1 MSNSRPLILVVEDEY
16 NLLYGIRDI
25 LEIGGY
31 DAACALNGVQALEF
45 LHTAPRLPN
54 VILSDISMPD
64 MDGYDLLDSVR
75 QKHEWTEIPFIFLT
89 AKIQHEDQRTGM
101 IAGANDYLPKPFKPV
116 DLLGAIQAQI
126 KHRDRVEN
134 AHTQQIKRVKHD
146 ILIIL
151 SHEFRT
157 PLTPVVAY
165 ADLINTDPATL
176 SGEELETFLSGIR
189 NGAERLRRLVDD
201 LLLLVELET
210 GEAQIAYS
218 YYSHPIV
225 RRELHNLLT
234 GVITQ
239 YSDRA
244 AARQLTLVLAEPL
257 PTDLPRFAAAPDYLT
272 AALARLVENA
282 IKFSDKPGGQVWIGV
297 RAESDRV
304 LIEVAD
310 QGRGIPDTESEAIF
324 ESFYQ
329 IDRAQ
334 NEDQGS
340 GSGLAIVKAIMALH
354 GGQVSVASQVG
365 VGSVFTLAFPVL

>member
-1 MSNSRPLILVVEDEY
+1 MTNSRPLILVVEDEH

-31 DAACALNGVQALEF
+31 DAMCALNGVQALEF
-45 LHTAPRLPN
+45 LHTATRMPN
-54 VILSDISMPD
+54 VIISDIGMPD
-64 MDGYDLLDSVR
+64 MDGYDLLNSVR

-89 AKIQHEDQRTGM
+89 AKTQHEDQRTGM
-101 IAGANDYLPKPFKPV
+101 TAGANDYLPKPFKPV

-126 KHRDRVEN
+126 KHRDRVET
-134 AHTQQIKRVKHD
+134 ARSQHIKRVKHD

-165 ADLINTDPATL
+165 ADLINTDPTLL
-176 SGEELETFLSGIR
+176 SGEELALFLSGIR

-210 GEAQIAYS
+210 GEAQIAYN
-218 YYSHPIV
+218 YYCHPIV
-225 RRELHNLLT
+225 RRELQTMLADVVAHFA
-234 GVITQ
+234 
-239 YSDRA
+239 DRA
-244 AARQLTLVLAEPL
+244 AAQRLTLTMVEPL
-257 PTDLPRFAAAPDYLT
+257 PTDLPRFAAASDYIT
-272 AALARLVENA
+272 AALNRLVDNA
-282 IKFSDKPGGQVWIGV
+282 IKFSDKPGGQIWLDVQTTP
-297 RAESDRV
+297 DYV

-310 QGRGIPDTESEAIF
+310 QGRGIPETEFESIF

-329 IDRAQ
+329 IDRQQ

-340 GSGLAIVKAIMALH
+340 GSGLAIVRAVMALH
-354 GGQVSVASQVG
+354 GGWASVASTVG
-365 VGSVFTLAFPVL
+365 VGSVFTLAFPIL